1 MRQSAHKDI
10 LKFLQRVIPGGSQGQ
25 LSRRICLMACLIEAC
40 VRNGHCRLE
49 SLSEPTQAYRA
60 RRKSSLLQQTKRW
73 LSNKWT
79 DWQTF
84 YLPFVRHFLQGLAA
98 KGEIVFV
105 IDGSQTGSA
114 NTTLMLSVLCRGFAI
129 PVAWVIKKGEK
140 GHFPEEMHIE
150 LLKMVAQVGLPN
162 GECRIVLLGD
172 GEFDGQG
179 LQQWCC
185 DNHWS
190 FVVRTSSDRLIDFDG
205 EVARF
210 DSMRTTRSIC
220 FIPGALPL
228 ANAVYWRGKGH
239 AKPLLLL
246 TNLELGYEACHY
258 YKRRFKIE
266 TLFKHLKSA
275 GFYLH
280 KTRLRC
286 PEKLANLIIVVAF
299 SFVFSFC
306 MGLFI
311 KHNIHGKT
319 LETMVRKDRL
329 EKIAPITIA
338 QIAIKLDAV
347 CTLIFFSELS
357 KNFQWVFS

>member
-10 LKFLQRVIPGGSQGQ
+10 FDFLQGVTPGASSGQ
-25 LSRRICLMACLIEAC
+25 LYRRVCLMASLIQAC
-40 VRNGHCRLE
+40 IHNGHCRLE
-49 SLSEPTQAYRA
+49 SLSESTEAYRA
-60 RRKSSLLQQTKRW
+60 RKKSSLLQQAKRW
-73 LSNKWT
+73 LNNKWT

-84 YLPFVRHFLQGLAA
+84 YLPFVRHFLQGLAT

-129 PVAWVIKKGEK
+129 PVAWVVKKGEK
-140 GHFPEEMHIE
+140 GHFPEEMHTD
-150 LLKMVAQVGLPN
+150 LLKMVAQICPTG
-162 GECRIVLLGD
+162 CRIVLLGD

-179 LQQWCC
+179 LQQWCV

-210 DSMRTTRSIC
+210 DSIQTTNSIC
-220 FIPGALPL
+220 FIPGALLL
-228 ANAVYWRGKGH
+228 ANAVYWRGKGQS
-239 AKPLLLL
+239 KPLFLL
-246 TNLELGYEACHY
+246 TNLELAYEACHY

-275 GFYLH
+275 GFYIH
-280 KTRLRC
+280 KTRLKC
-286 PEKLANLIIVVAF
+286 PVKLANLIIVVAF
-299 SFVFSFC
+299 SFVICFC

-311 KHNIHGKT
+311 KEKEPLHRVELI
-319 LETMVRKDRL
+319 VRKDRL
-329 EKIAPITIA
+329 RKIDPIAIA
-338 QIAIKLDAV
+338 QLAIRRNCACVLV
-347 CTLIFFSELS
+347 FFSDIS
-357 KNFQWVFS
+357 KNFNEVFT